1 MSNEFWLWV
10 REIFNT
16 LLFFIAMALVVVV
29 MVLIFPD
36 PTLWR

>member
-1 MSNEFWLWV
+1 MNNEFWLWV
-10 REIFNT
+10 REIFST

>member
-1 MSNEFWLWV
+1 MNNEFWLWV
-10 REIFNT
+10 REIFAT
-16 LLFFIAMALVVVV
+16 ILFFTAIALVVVV